1 MGCTYFKVYSYCRR
15 KAKDSKG
22 LLDNWRET
30 FLFERVYRIFIE
42 LTNHAFFSTLLQRF
56 STSRV
61 SALLISSY
69 ARIYNINQ
77 SEMTNHL
84 STYKTLQQLFIR
96 QLKEGVRP
104 IDPTPKGVVSPV
116 DAVIEEYG
124 FIEPTK
130 EIRVK
135 GKMYSIQEMVHD
147 DELLEKYVGGQFMI
161 FYLSPRDYHRIHS
174 PLSGKIT
181 KTWTLGS
188 KSYPVNKWGLKYGRD
203 PLIKNYRKLTEVQH
217 PQGHLLMVK
226 VGAMFINSIER
237 THDGDTVTK
246 GVEMAYFTFGSTV
259 VLLFEKDTFSLDPN
273 IEKERVIQVGQLIGL
288 LK

>member
-1 MGCTYFKVYSYCRR
+1 M
-15 KAKDSKG
+15 
-22 LLDNWRET
+22 
-30 FLFERVYRIFIE
+30 FERVYRMFIE
-42 LTNHAFFSTLLQRF
+42 LTNHAFFSRLLQKF
-56 STSRV
+56 STSRI

-69 ARIYNINQ
+69 ARFYKINQ
-77 SEMTNHL
+77 LEMANHL

-104 IDPTPKGVVSPV
+104 IDPTPKGAVSPV
-116 DAVIEEYG
+116 DAVIEEHG

-130 EIRVK
+130 EIEIK
-135 GKMYSIQEMVHD
+135 GKMYSIQEMVGD
-147 DELLEKYVGGQFMI
+147 DELLEKYVGGQFII

-203 PLIKNYRKLTEVQH
+203 PLIKNYRKLTEIQH
-217 PQGHLLMVK
+217 SCGHLLMVK

-237 THDGDTVTK
+237 THENDTVVK
-246 GVEMAYFTFGSTV
+246 GAEMAYFTFGSTV
-259 VLLFEKDTFSLDPN
+259 VLLFEKDTFMLDSSV
-273 IEKERVIQVGQLIGL
+273 EKEQAIQVGQLIGL
-288 LK
+288 FK